1 MAEAT
6 RKALVAQ
13 RDRQV
18 ELLGT
23 ALARCAR
30 KREVGGVEEVWRRG
44 SVVVSRE
51 GDGVM
56 GYVGMEW
63 RVG

>member
-1 MAEAT
+1 MGRGAGRMEG
-6 RKALVAQ
+6 R
-13 RDRQV
+13 
-18 ELLGT
+18 
-23 ALARCAR
+23 
-30 KREVGGVEEVWRRG
+30 EEVWRRG